1 MKVADYFDKAVK
13 RYNDIMMSLC
23 YEHVTIG
30 TRYSEGTENWN
41 IRDMV
46 AECDYVLSCY
56 FEGGHLRAEMRHS
69 EDTEARKLWRS
80 ETGKLKRFIAAYE
93 PFIEG
98 VICEAGHC
106 SQYDNYKD
114 RFKVVADVL
123 KDASA
128 RSRMSS
134 CVDKNSVELVKD

>member
-1 MKVADYFDKAVK
+1 MKEFNFDKAVK

-30 TRYSEGTENWN
+30 TRYSEDTKGWN

-46 AECDYVLSCY
+46 AECDYVLSGY
-56 FEGGHLRAEMRHS
+56 FESGHCNADMRYS
-69 EDTEARKLWRS
+69 DDPEERKIWRS
-80 ETGKLKRFIAAYE
+80 ETGRLQRFIAAFK
-93 PFIEG
+93 PFIDG

-114 RFKVVADVL
+114 RFKDVSDL
-123 KDASA
+123 IADASA
-128 RSRMSS
+128 RATGSGAGSKQMDS
-134 CVDKNSVELVKD
+134 LVKE

>member
-1 MKVADYFDKAVK
+1 MNEFNFEKAVK

-30 TRYSEGTENWN
+30 TRYSEDTEGWN

-56 FEGGHLRAEMRHS
+56 FENGHCNADLRYSDEP
-69 EDTEARKLWRS
+69 EERKLWRS

-98 VICEAGHC
+98 VICESGHC

-114 RFKVVADVL
+114 RFNGVADL
-123 KDASA
+123 LDDATA
-128 RSRMSS
+128 RSAQTGQ
-134 CVDKNSVELVKD
+134 DGKAKDYFGLF